1 MLRNAVVAILISAL
15 PVAASVAGD
24 SEGCTPGYWKNHADS
39 WQEYSPTQTVS
50 SVFSGAAGT
59 PYANLTLMQA
69 LSLKGGPGVAGAQ
82 EILLRAAVASLLNA
96 ADDSEDGLHLLFPW
110 RRDAVGLN
118 GDPPLISTVNATLAS
133 GSRATIIGVAARLD
147 AANNLGCPLD

>member
-1 MLRNAVVAILISAL
+1 MVAILISAL

-24 SEGCTPGYWKNHADS
+24 SGGCAPEYRKTHADS
-39 WQEYSPTQTVS
+39 WEEYSPTQTVS
-50 SVFSGAAGT
+50 RVCSGAAGT
-59 PYANLTLMQA
+59 PYANLTLLQA
-69 LSLKGGPGVAGAQ
+69 SLKGGPGVAGAQ